1 MAHRG
6 VSIIKPKAPHKRK
19 RANGIFLKKSPF
31 SGNKSTSVVPATPH
45 KTGPAATAPSS
56 NWKKLQALRLNSNHI
71 HLPCNLSTD
80 NRNVGTEAEAEAEA
94 EIKTKTMDDENKI
107 CEDDGNGETF
117 LARTHPERKQVSR
130 SDQRKRKADDD
141 DIVSATKKTKTS
153 TTATKSTA
161 ADTAPKDLW
170 FDDVNQEDI
179 AREYGI
185 LTNENAKL
193 LKSMDLNKGS
203 KAKWAS
209 FLYLYFSFRVTS
221 PRLLIGRFVAI
232 DCEMVGVGPNGDQ
245 SALAR
250 VSIVNFHGATLLD
263 QYVRP
268 MERVTDYRTAISG
281 ITRELI
287 IDAPLFHDVQKQ
299 VADLLKDRILVGHAL
314 THDLK
319 ALLLD
324 HPRRDVRDT
333 SRYKPFRNMVK
344 GKTPA
349 LRRLAK
355 DVLGLTIQEG
365 AHSSVEDA
373 RVTMMLYRKVKEEWD
388 KSLGPRARTDKLA
401 KRKKPS
407 GAMMV
412 ASEKAGEGKR
422 KEEGKRKGKGKGK
435 AARFKEDEGGKE
447 ESSGKKENS
456 EEEGNEGEG
465 D

>member
-1 MAHRG
+1 MSG
-6 VSIIKPKAPHKRK
+6 PKPKPKPK
-19 RANGIFLKKSPF
+19 PKSRPKLWV
-31 SGNKSTSVVPATPH
+31 NKSKDP
-45 KTGPAATAPSS
+45 
-56 NWKKLQALRLNSNHI
+56 
-71 HLPCNLSTD
+71 
-80 NRNVGTEAEAEAEA
+80 
-94 EIKTKTMDDENKI
+94 DDENKV

-153 TTATKSTA
+153 TTATKSSA

-203 KAKWAS
+203 KAK
-209 FLYLYFSFRVTS
+209 
-221 PRLLIGRFVAI
+221 FVAI

-365 AHSSVEDA
+365 AHSSGFGRGLGTALMYLFVEDA

-447 ESSGKKENS
+447 ESSGKEENS